1 MTAPVVDTRA
11 LATRLVALSV
21 LKDAVAAADLA
32 TRSALL
38 DALLVG
44 DRATAAV
51 TGPDGKPVTI
61 GTVTATKPSAGS
73 TTAAVTD
80 LDALALWCSWHAPT
94 EVQTV
99 QVINSAFQRKLLDAC
114 KRDGGWHDPE
124 TGEILAV
131 PGITVTPPTLS
142 RPGLMVKPADNAD
155 TEVRAAWADGRLQF
169 ADLAAIE
176 DGTE

>member
-11 LATRLVALSV
+11 LATRLVALRV

-32 TRSALL
+32 TRAALL

-51 TGPDGKPVTI
+51 TGPDGEPVTI

-80 LDALALWCSWHAPT
+80 LAALALWCSWHAPT

-124 TGEILAV
+124 TGEILEV
-131 PGITVTPPTLS
+131 PGVTVTPPTGGQ
-142 RPGLMVKPADNAD
+142 PGLSVRPADNAD
-155 TEVRAAWADGRLQF
+155 AEVRAAWADGRLQF

-176 DGTE
+176 DGAQ

>member
-11 LATRLVALSV
+11 LATRLVALRV
-21 LKDAVAAADLA
+21 LKDAVAAADTA
-32 TRSALL
+32 TRAALL

-80 LDALALWCSWHAPT
+80 PDALINWCSFYAPT
-94 EVQTV
+94 EVQAL
-99 QVINSAFQRKLLDAC
+99 VIVNPAFQRKLLDAC
-114 KRDGGWHDPE
+114 KREGGWFDRD
-124 TGEILAV
+124 TGEIVAV
-131 PGITVTPPTLS
+131 DGVTVTPPTGGQ
-142 RPGLMVKPADNAD
+142 PGLMVKPADNAD
-155 TEVRAAWADGRLQF
+155 TEVRAAWADGRLKF

-176 DGTE
+176 DGTQ

>member
-11 LATRLVALSV
+11 LATRLVALRV

-32 TRSALL
+32 TRAALL

-51 TGPDGKPVTI
+51 TGPDGEPVTI

-80 LDALALWCSWHAPT
+80 MPALLAWCTTYAAE

-99 QVINSAFQRKLLDAC
+99 TVVRPAFQRKLLDAM
-114 KRDGGWHDPE
+114 KAQGGLLDWQ
-124 TGEILAV
+124 TGQVV
-131 PGITVTPPTLS
+131 PVDGITVAPPTS
-142 RPGLMVKPADNAD
+142 GQPGLMVKPADNAD
-155 TEVRAAWADGRLQF
+155 AEVRAAWADGRLQF

-176 DGTE
+176 DGTQ